1 MMKSKK
7 KQENCWECEIMQIDG
22 WKYYNR
28 AAIPQTS
35 PHETPDLHLIESGD
49 IWKVGGDHY

>member
-1 MMKSKK
+1 
-7 KQENCWECEIMQIDG
+7 MQIDG

-49 IWKVGGDHY
+49 IWKVGGGPLLAR